1 MFPGETASLTDA
13 EKAMD
18 TNTRSAD
25 IYDMPLRLLGAYHII
40 EWFRMTLFLTTL
52 LLGSN
57 FLPIWYG
64 TSLNTLFGIAA
75 YITCHVARYSGN
87 GAMCADEQKWR
98 ANMLMAE
105 VIVFWVTFHIMSVP
119 QIFFFFMS
127 NENLDSALVEEGDD
141 EDGGE
146 GEDKE

>member
-64 TSLNTLFGIAA
+64 TSLNTLFNFTAN
-75 YITCHVARYSGN
+75 YS
-87 GAMCADEQKWR
+87 
-98 ANMLMAE
+98 
-105 VIVFWVTFHIMSVP
+105 I
-119 QIFFFFMS
+119 
-127 NENLDSALVEEGDD
+127 
-141 EDGGE
+141 
-146 GEDKE
+146 